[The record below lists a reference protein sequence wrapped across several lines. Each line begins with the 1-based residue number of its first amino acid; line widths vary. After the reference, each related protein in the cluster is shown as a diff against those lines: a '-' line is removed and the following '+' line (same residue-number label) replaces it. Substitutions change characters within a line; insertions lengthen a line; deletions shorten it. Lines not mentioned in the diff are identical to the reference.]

1 MPTETPELFKDFSAP
16 SLVLPGVDGSSV
28 DLHESINRNRP
39 KAFLVMF
46 ICNHCPYV
54 KAILT
59 KLIKEG
65 QKLSKADIPV
75 FAICSNDSE
84 EYPEDSFE
92 NMKLIAAR
100 YKFPFPYLRDETQKV
115 AKDYGAVCTPD
126 FFGFNSHKIL
136 KYRGRLDDSGKKYK
150 LGGKSELTEAMIE
163 IAQTGTYEKPQIPS
177 IGCSIKWK
185 NP

>member
-1 MPTETPELFKDFSAP
+1 MPTETPQLLQDFSAP
-16 SLVLPGVDGSSV
+16 PLVLPGVDGSLV
-28 DLHESINRNRP
+28 DLHESIRRNRP

-59 KLIKEG
+59 KLIEEG
-65 QKLSKADIPV
+65 QKLNKAGIPV
-75 FAICSNDSE
+75 FAICSNDAE

-92 NMKLIAAR
+92 NMKLIA
-100 YKFPFPYLRDETQKV
+100 KLLNFPFPYLHDENQKV

-126 FFGFNSHKIL
+126 FFGFNSDKIL
-136 KYRGRLDDSGKKYK
+136 KYRGRLDDSGKKYQI
-150 LGGKSELTEAMIE
+150 GGKSELTEAMIE

-185 NP
+185 NS

>member
-1 MPTETPELFKDFSAP
+1 MPTKTPNIIGDFYAP
-16 SLVLPGVDGSSV
+16 SLVLPGTDGISV
-28 DLHESINRNRP
+28 DLHEFINRSRP

-59 KLIKEG
+59 KLVVEG
-65 QKLSKADIPV
+65 QKLNKAGIPV
-75 FAICSNDSE
+75 FAICSNDAE
-84 EYPEDSFE
+84 EYPEDSFK
-92 NMKLIAAR
+92 NMKLIAKR
-100 YKFPFPYLRDETQKV
+100 LNFPFPYLHDENQKV

-126 FFGFNSHKIL
+126 FFGFNSDKIL
-136 KYRGRLDDSGKKYK
+136 KYRGRLDDSGKKHQT
-150 LGGKSELTEAMIE
+150 GGKSELTEAMIE

-185 NP
+185 NV